1 MEVESHVL
9 HWTCCFNSFLQ
20 RPRSMPG
27 PHQQGDQGKCVPRL
41 QYRCLAFPVP
51 LYVLLPRSL
60 SNWEVVRGG
69 MRFTFTVGTSLGT
82 LGQSLWES
90 GHVRKRC
97 LQLPR
102 QVQDRHIHDRFHRV
116 LQHCFFFFP
125 LSFFSMISHDSME
138 LYLEQAAFS
147 VFLLLG

>member
-27 PHQQGDQGKCVPRL
+27 PHQQGDRGKCVPRL

-82 LGQSLWES
+82 LGQSL
-90 GHVRKRC
+90 
-97 LQLPR
+97 
-102 QVQDRHIHDRFHRV
+102 HIHDSFHRV
-116 LQHCFFFFP
+116 LQHRFFFFF
-125 LSFFSMISHDSME
+125 SFFSMINHDSMA
-138 LYLEQAAFS
+138 LYLKQAAFS

>member
-27 PHQQGDQGKCVPRL
+27 PHQQGDRGKCVPRL
-41 QYRCLAFPVP
+41 QYRCLAFPVL

-82 LGQSLWES
+82 LGQSLW
-90 GHVRKRC
+90 
-97 LQLPR
+97 
-102 QVQDRHIHDRFHRV
+102 RV
-116 LQHCFFFFP
+116 
-125 LSFFSMISHDSME
+125 
-138 LYLEQAAFS
+138 
-147 VFLLLG
+147 GT

>member
-1 MEVESHVL
+1 MYGNVGDYGS
-9 HWTCCFNSFLQ
+9 CFNSFLQ

-27 PHQQGDQGKCVPRL
+27 PHQQGDRGKCVPRL

-90 GHVRKRC
+90 GHVRRRC
-97 LQLPR
+97 LQLPSR
-102 QVQDRHIHDRFHRV
+102 VQDLHIHDRFRRV
-116 LQHCFFFFP
+116 LQHRFFFFF
-125 LSFFSMISHDSME
+125 LFSFFSMISHDSMT
-138 LYLEQAAFS
+138 
-147 VFLLLG
+147 LLGLDFREKQGEMCL

>member
-69 MRFTFTVGTSLGT
+69 MRFTFTVRTSLGT

-90 GHVRKRC
+90 RHLRRRC
-97 LQLPR
+97 LQLPSR
-102 QVQDRHIHDRFHRV
+102 VQTGTHMTVFKGSYSI
-116 LQHCFFFFP
+116 FFF
-125 LSFFSMISHDSME
+125 LSFFSMISHDST
-138 LYLEQAAFS
+138 A
-147 VFLLLG
+147 